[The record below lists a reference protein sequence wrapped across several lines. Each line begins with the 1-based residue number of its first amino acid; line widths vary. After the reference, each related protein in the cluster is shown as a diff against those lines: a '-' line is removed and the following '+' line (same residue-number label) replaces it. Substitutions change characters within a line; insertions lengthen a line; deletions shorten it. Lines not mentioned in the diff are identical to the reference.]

1 MRMVFVFS
9 IFWSSFVLSLP
20 TAGPVEA
27 AFVSIYE
34 PILKSKGLDLKIET
48 YEESDDYYGGAS
60 LEDGTFKISVGKNIR
75 NDKNGTLAFVL
86 CHEVGHL
93 LGGAPKKAS
102 STWASTEAQSDFYAT
117 SVCLKLLYRKHPE
130 LIKMKVKSV
139 NEVVG
144 ECHIAFGNGIERRI
158 CEYSS
163 QNAFVFFSD
172 VWSYINFAGISKP
185 TFSVHTP
192 AAVEKNR
199 NYPSLQCRLEI
210 AFLGALCRDQSCSK
224 PACF

>member
-1 MRMVFVFS
+1 MRLVFVFS
-9 IFWSSFVLSLP
+9 MLWSSLVLSLP
-20 TAGPVEA
+20 GAAPAEA
-27 AFVSIYE
+27 AFVSIYD
-34 PILKSKGLDLKIET
+34 PILKSMGLELKIET

-60 LEDGTFKISVGKNIR
+60 LDGSTFKISIGKNIR
-75 NDKNGTLAFVL
+75 RDKNGMLAFVL

-93 LGGAPKKAS
+93 LGGEPKKAS

-117 SVCLKLLYRKHPE
+117 SVCLKQLYRKHPE
-130 LIKMKVKSV
+130 LIKTKVKSAGEVV
-139 NEVVG
+139 NE
-144 ECHIAFGNGIERRI
+144 CQIAFGNVLEKHI

-163 QNAFVFFSD
+163 QNAFVFFND

-192 AAVEKNR
+192 AAIEKNR

-210 AFLGALCRDQSCSK
+210 AFSGALCHDQNCTK